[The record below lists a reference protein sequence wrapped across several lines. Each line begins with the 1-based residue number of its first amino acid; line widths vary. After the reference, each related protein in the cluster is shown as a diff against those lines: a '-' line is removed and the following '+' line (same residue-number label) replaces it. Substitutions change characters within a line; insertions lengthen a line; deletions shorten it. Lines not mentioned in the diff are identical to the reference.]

1 MGTRFINWQHARP
14 FPFGPIVT
22 APRGR
27 RATESDARANSL
39 VGRVRQWLPQP
50 PDGSTPADHRT
61 TLVLVVSIL
70 LLVTFQYFGKPESYR
85 GSGFAT
91 RMQPVADAWLGPHA
105 DLAPYVHWGAASI
118 VLRVLVPFAI
128 IAWLF
133 REPLREYGWKWRGLA
148 RHIPTY
154 AGLYLLMLPL
164 LVWAS
169 TQASFQQKYPFY
181 RGAADGGAAF
191 WGYELLYGAQFMGVE
206 FFFRGF
212 LTFALFRKFGYNAL
226 LIMAIPYVMVHF
238 NKPLPET
245 FGALGAALVLGS
257 LALRAGSCM
266 PGIFLHW
273 AVGITMDVLAIGKSL
288 GGLGPAIRAIFQ
300 P

>member
-1 MGTRFINWQHARP
+1 MTVQRSRLDPGGDT
-14 FPFGPIVT
+14 
-22 APRGR
+22 
-27 RATESDARANSL
+27 RATSL
-39 VGRVRQWLPQP
+39 AGRLRQWLPEP
-50 PDGSTPADHRT
+50 PAGSAPIDQRT
-61 TLVLVVSIL
+61 TLVLVASIV

-85 GSGFAT
+85 GSAFAA
-91 RMQPVADAWLGPHA
+91 RMQPVADAWFGAHA
-105 DLAPYVHWGAASI
+105 DMAPFVHWGVASI

-128 IAWLF
+128 ITFLF
-133 REPLREYGWKWRGLA
+133 REPLREYGWRWRGLA
-148 RHIPTY
+148 RHVPTY
-154 AGLYLLMLPL
+154 VALYLLMLPL

-191 WGYELLYGAQFMGVE
+191 WGYEALYGAQFMGVE

-245 FGALGAALVLGS
+245 FGALGAALVLGG
-257 LALRAGSCM
+257 LALRAGSCV
-266 PGIFLHW
+266 PGFFLHW

-288 GGLGPAIRAIFQ
+288 GGLGPALRAIFQ